1 MPTFLG
7 SGPVHGVAALVNLNA
22 GDRYIHWGFIQL
34 SVANLIV
41 IILMVAVFVLA
52 IALPFP
58 HKTRGRR

>member
-1 MPTFLG
+1 MWWRR
-7 SGPVHGVAALVNLNA
+7 SSILNV

-41 IILMVAVFVLA
+41 IILMVVVFVLA